1 MTLKRADPASSNVS
15 SADGHGGGNGHVLG
29 DSALKRRGRN
39 TSVTGAKA
47 LLPTANGQATQE
59 SRWGAKAA
67 FRFPLPE
74 EASPYVLTHGDR
86 AYELVMG
93 GCGDSGSWAGMG
105 SQGPP
110 RYVRIVVWRKQFL
123 SDQKLGEVEVPLG
136 KLNDRVDVD
145 EWVALRG
152 DKGAYW

>member
-1 MTLKRADPASSNVS
+1 MTLKRANRASSNFA

-39 TSVTGAKA
+39 TSVTGAKS
-47 LLPTANGQATQE
+47 LLPTANGQATQG

-93 GCGDSGSWAGMG
+93 GCGSGAGMG

-110 RYVRIVVWRKQFL
+110 RCVRIAVWRKQFL

-136 KLNDRVDVD
+136 QLNDRVDAK
-145 EWVALRG
+145 EWVALHG